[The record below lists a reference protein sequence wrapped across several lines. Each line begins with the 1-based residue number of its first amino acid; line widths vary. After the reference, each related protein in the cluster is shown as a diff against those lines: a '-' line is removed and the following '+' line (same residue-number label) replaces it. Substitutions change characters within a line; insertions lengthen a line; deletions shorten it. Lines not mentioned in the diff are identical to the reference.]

1 MGGCG
6 GGAGGEGATRKSA
19 ANHDESA
26 DACGGP
32 PSAVTAGGLAASGG
46 GGGDSGGRVTSEPSD
61 QLQDTVR
68 LVTFAGA
75 RCASCVRNVRAR
87 DVAVTFVPP
96 AHPGQLSTQRATVA
110 LPVVEVKL

>member
-6 GGAGGEGATRKSA
+6 GGAGGEGAMRKSA
-19 ANHDESA
+19 ANHESA

-46 GGGDSGGRVTSEPSD
+46 GGGGSGGRATSEPSD
-61 QLQDTVR
+61 QLQDTLR
-68 LVTFAGA
+68 LVTVAGA
-75 RCASCVRNVRAR
+75 RCASCIRNVRAR
-87 DVAVTFVPP
+87 DVAVTLAPP

-110 LPVVEVKL
+110 LPVEDVKL